1 MTGPA
6 SARALLAER
15 PVRLLLSSEFL
26 ASLAGGALTTA
37 LGWQAYSRTGDPL
50 TLGLIGLAEF
60 VPALL
65 LAIPAGH
72 ISDRHDR
79 RRVAGLGVAGVALVA
94 LALAGDAALGGDE
107 AWPLYVLACAGG
119 VSQAFAQPAFNPLL
133 AAAVPPIS
141 LAPAIALSSSAW
153 QTAGIVGP
161 ALGGALQIVGDPAP
175 YLFAA
180 AASAIAALSVL
191 RLPREIGT
199 AHVLDPDDRPSFRDA
214 LDGVRLIFSSR
225 ALLGAISLDLVAV
238 LFGGVTA
245 LLPVFSQDILHVGAF
260 GNGVL
265 RAAPGVG
272 AVIVGLVLAVRP
284 IRRRVGVKLFVCVG
298 VYGAVTI
305 VFGLSTSF
313 ALSLAA
319 LAALAAADMVSVFIR
334 GTLVPLFT
342 PPELRGRVGAIERAF
357 VGASNELGAFES
369 GVAAAL
375 VGAVPAVL
383 IGARS
388 RSSRRACGPGA
399 SPSCAAS
406 TASRTSTRHASR
418 PDVRW
423 EPWGRARR
431 RAPSPTAV

>member
-1 MTGPA
+1 M
-6 SARALLAER
+6 
-15 PVRLLLSSEFL
+15 
-26 ASLAGGALTTA
+26 
-37 LGWQAYSRTGDPL
+37 
-50 TLGLIGLAEF
+50 
-60 VPALL
+60 
-65 LAIPAGH
+65 
-72 ISDRHDR
+72 
-79 RRVAGLGVAGVALVA
+79 
-94 LALAGDAALGGDE
+94 
-107 AWPLYVLACAGG
+107 
-119 VSQAFAQPAFNPLL
+119 
-133 AAAVPPIS
+133 
-141 LAPAIALSSSAW
+141 
-153 QTAGIVGP
+153 
-161 ALGGALQIVGDPAP
+161 
-175 YLFAA
+175 
-180 AASAIAALSVL
+180 L
-191 RLPREIGT
+191 RLPRAIGT
-199 AHVLDPDDRPSFRDA
+199 AHVLDPDDRPTFRDA
-214 LDGVRLIFSSR
+214 LDGLRLIFSSR

-284 IRRRVGVKLFVCVG
+284 IRRHVGVKLFVCVG

-383 IGARS
+383 IGGALSIVAAGVWAWGFPELRRVDRFEDINAARLE
-388 RSSRRACGPGA
+388 A
-399 SPSCAAS
+399 
-406 TASRTSTRHASR
+406 
-418 PDVRW
+418 
-423 EPWGRARR
+423 
-431 RAPSPTAV
+431 